1 MFGTTLACE
10 NALLEQPAGPADCLS
25 SPEGGWGG
33 SQAAVCLGTNV
44 GAWVRRSGAYDRHV

>member
-25 SPEGGWGG
+25 GPEGGWGG
-33 SQAAVCLGTNV
+33 GGGQ
-44 GAWVRRSGAYDRHV
+44 SGRCVSGD